1 MFLTTYVTSWFK
13 RAWCKKAVNSARQ
26 VERIQHFTHL
36 LADPNREAE
45 RGEVYLSQCFRHA
58 PWTIRVRRSRRKN
71 RSAGCGFLSPWE
83 LDTKNF
89 KKVQKG
95 IPCVVA
101 IASFWVVLVASFVWY
116 FLVICI
122 HWLDAGCIV
131 WRGSA
136 PPMWPAH
143 YLLEQRPKPSC
154 IRFILGLN

>member
-122 HWLDAGCIV
+122 HWPLSWLMEPFDSGSNWGFPDFAG
-131 WRGSA
+131 GSPVVTMA
-136 PPMWPAH
+136 
-143 YLLEQRPKPSC
+143 
-154 IRFILGLN
+154 F